1 MVFAG
6 TTEAKLDAKGR
17 VFFPSEF
24 RHQLN
29 EGETE
34 LVLQRDI
41 YQPCIVV
48 YPSSV
53 WLEQVNQLRLRLN
66 RWQPR
71 EAMAFRQF
79 MASAQKAT
87 LDSNGRLLVP
97 RKLLEACHI
106 DHLVTFIGV
115 DDRVEMW
122 NSERM
127 NAAFFSEADLAQSME
142 ILSAGWNTASPPLP
156 AEE

>member
-24 RHQLN
+24 RRQLS

-41 YQPCIVV
+41 YQPCIVA
-48 YPSSV
+48 YPASV
-53 WLEQVNQLRLRLN
+53 WLEQVNQLRLHLN

-79 MASAQKAT
+79 MASAQKTT

-97 RKLLEACHI
+97 RKLLEACQI
-106 DHLVTFIGV
+106 DHQVTFIGV

-122 NSERM
+122 NLERM

-142 ILSAGWNTASPPLP
+142 ILSAGWSTASPPLP